1 MTDINDVTHERQV
14 ADLPEARRLIHA
26 ICDAMWAYR
35 DFLADHGLIWKD
47 LHGLA
52 DGENPCK
59 VKKLVAEI
67 SYDSSG
73 LGGEAVPSSLSA
85 ARLTALIVINRSTR
99 RETRNQLIER
109 RARRTF
115 LHPSVQP
122 ATRAKQIT
130 RARGRRLFQAKAKG
144 PGVVKHRGQARDRLG
159 TGNEDVTAIDAVI
172 V

>member
-73 LGGEAVPSSLSA
+73 LGGEAC
-85 ARLTALIVINRSTR
+85 
-99 RETRNQLIER
+99 
-109 RARRTF
+109 
-115 LHPSVQP
+115 
-122 ATRAKQIT
+122 
-130 RARGRRLFQAKAKG
+130 
-144 PGVVKHRGQARDRLG
+144 
-159 TGNEDVTAIDAVI
+159 AVI
-172 V
+172 LVGGALDRAYSDQPVDEEGNSKPTH